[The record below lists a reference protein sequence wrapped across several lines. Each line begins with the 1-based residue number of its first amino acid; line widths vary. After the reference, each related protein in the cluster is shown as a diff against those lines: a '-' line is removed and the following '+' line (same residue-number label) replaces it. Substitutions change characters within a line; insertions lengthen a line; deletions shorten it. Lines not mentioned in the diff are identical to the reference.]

1 MPDNTTTMSEPS
13 GENAAESMAWRNNA
27 DIPETPIAP
36 TGGIPAYP
44 GDEDSAGI
52 PTTPIAPSGG
62 IPAYP
67 GNTIGR
73 PGFPVISFPVTYP
86 MTSGNNYYSQVRF
99 LNASTSGLTLDVY
112 IDGQNVFSGSDFA
125 TVSSYIRVT
134 DGFHTVTVR
143 RTNGQIYYQQTI
155 AFVSGERITMVILD
169 TVSGVSLTRVSDM
182 GCTNVPAGY
191 GCLRVAN
198 MSYAGSSYDVR
209 TFSNQTAFAGIGYKE
224 VTSYKQTSAGN
235 YTFFVTGSQYSVSA
249 LGELPVLVLSSIVG
263 VSCPTCTV
271 TNPLLTFNV
280 NVRAGRAYTCYIIG
294 NPWSGLF
301 RVYVLED

>member
-1 MPDNTTTMSEPS
+1 M
-13 GENAAESMAWRNNA
+13 
-27 DIPETPIAP
+27 
-36 TGGIPAYP
+36 
-44 GDEDSAGI
+44 
-52 PTTPIAPSGG
+52 
-62 IPAYP
+62 
-67 GNTIGR
+67 
-73 PGFPVISFPVTYP
+73 
-86 MTSGNNYYSQVRF
+86 
-99 LNASTSGLTLDVY
+99 
-112 IDGQNVFSGSDFA
+112 
-125 TVSSYIRVT
+125 T

-155 AFVSGERITMVILD
+155 AFVSGERLTMVILD

-182 GCTNVPAGY
+182 GCTNVPSGY

-209 TFSNQTAFAGIGYKE
+209 TFNNQTAFAGVGYKE
-224 VTSYKQTSAGN
+224 VTSYKQTSSGT
-235 YTFFVTGSQYSVSA
+235 YTFFVTGSQYAVSA

-271 TNPLLTFNV
+271 PNPLLTFNV

>member
-1 MPDNTTTMSEPS
+1 MFIRETMILRGSLCRPS
-13 GENAAESMAWRNNA
+13 LHRAE
-27 DIPETPIAP
+27 DLFIPEMTISL
-36 TGGIPAYP
+36 
-44 GDEDSAGI
+44 ESL
-52 PTTPIAPSGG
+52 TTPVAPSGG
-62 IPAYP
+62 RPVYP
-67 GNTIGR
+67 DNTIGH
-73 PGFPVISFPVTYP
+73 PGFPAISFPITYP
-86 MTSGNNYYSQVRF
+86 TVSGGNYYSRVRF
-99 LNASTSGLTLDVY
+99 LNASTSGRTLDVY
-112 IDGQNVFSGSDFA
+112 IDGRNIFSGSEFA
-125 TVSSYIRVT
+125 TISSYIRVT

-155 AFVSGERITMVILD
+155 AFVSGERLAMVILD

-209 TFSNQTAFAGIGYKE
+209 TFNNQTAFAGIGYKE
-224 VTSYKQTSAGN
+224 VTSYKQTSSGT
-235 YTFFVTGSQYSVSA
+235 YTFFVTGSQYAVSA

-271 TNPLLTFNV
+271 PNPLLTFNV

>member
-1 MPDNTTTMSEPS
+1 MTYSVSDS
-13 GENAAESMAWRNNA
+13 GVCVLSHEAVDDGIEAFERGLRGGVGSGGRG
-27 DIPETPIAP
+27 
-36 TGGIPAYP
+36 GGIGHEVSLFGSQLENVGRQQTYP
-44 GDEDSAGI
+44 GRTGSSSRKGKAC
-52 PTTPIAPSGG
+52 GG
-62 IPAYP
+62 GEKEP
-67 GNTIGR
+67 
-73 PGFPVISFPVTYP
+73 
-86 MTSGNNYYSQVRF
+86 
-99 LNASTSGLTLDVY
+99 
-112 IDGQNVFSGSDFA
+112 FSRK
-125 TVSSYIRVT
+125 VRVT

-155 AFVSGERITMVILD
+155 AFVSGERLTMVILD

-209 TFSNQTAFAGIGYKE
+209 TFNNQTAFAGIGYKE
-224 VTSYKQTSAGN
+224 VTSYKQTSSGT
-235 YTFFVTGSQYSVSA
+235 YTFFVTGSQYAVSA

-271 TNPLLTFNV
+271 ANPLLTFNV

-301 RVYVLED
+301 RAYVLED